1 MMIMYKTLLWGEN
14 MISKKDL
21 LKKMNI
27 SYGQLY
33 RWKREELI
41 PEEWFVKTSA
51 PTGQETYFDENLIIP
66 RINKI
71 LGLKDEY
78 SIEEQR
84 EMFKGTASK
93 ESISVTSAIRL
104 ADIDLN
110 LLKNLFDMKRDFI
123 TYDELTIIDALSVIK
138 DEGYADGYEEILRI
152 DLNKFLQIDID
163 NSWLSLFRVDDE
175 LIVLCHSKGLVFGK
189 EAELVKTIYLGSLKQ
204 SLIEKLS

>member
-1 MMIMYKTLLWGEN
+1 
-14 MISKKDL
+14 
-21 LKKMNI
+21 MNI

-84 EMFKGTASK
+84 EMFKGTATK
-93 ESISVTSAIRL
+93 ESVSITDAIRL

-110 LLKNLFDMKRDFI
+110 LLKNLFDIKRDFI
-123 TYDELTIIDALSVIK
+123 TYDELTIVDALSIIK
-138 DEGYADGYEEILRI
+138 DEGYADGYEEILNI
-152 DLNKFLQIDID
+152 DLNKFLHVDID
-163 NSWLSLFRVDDE
+163 NSWLSLFRIDDE
-175 LIVLCHSKGLVFGK
+175 LIILCHSKGLVFGK
-189 EAELVKTIYLGSLKQ
+189 EAEMVKTIYLGSLKQ
-204 SLIEKLS
+204 SIIEKLG